1 MNEAEALSDKG
12 YMLYKT
18 GNYPRSLESFLQ
30 VLKIAED
37 PANEKAAWNFSKG
50 QNPTKSA
57 A

>member
-1 MNEAEALSDKG
+1 
-12 YMLYKT
+12 MLYKI

-37 PANEKAAWNFSKG
+37 PASEKYCMEPFQR
-50 QNPTKSA
+50 QNPTKRA